1 MSNIT
6 FIDRE
11 TGNLIE
17 EKPPGESFLKF
28 IYGNNPLG
36 KFSLHFMLKRKL
48 ASSLFGWYMG
58 LQRSAGSIQHFVEKH
73 NISLEEYVIPEGGF
87 KTFNDF
93 FYRKIKLSARPI
105 GQGLVAPADG
115 KLLVFESIEKT
126 RSFFIKGNKFNL
138 DDFLMNKELANKYD
152 GGSMV
157 IIRLAPVDYHR
168 FHFPADGI
176 IGTSTKI
183 DGHYYSVSP
192 LALKQSLE
200 IFCQNKREYSIL
212 QTHEYGDLLFC
223 EVGATMVGSILQTY
237 KGKPHFSR

>member
-93 FYRKIKLSARPI
+93 FYRKI
-105 GQGLVAPADG
+105 
-115 KLLVFESIEKT
+115 
-126 RSFFIKGNKFNL
+126 N
-138 DDFLMNKELANKYD
+138 
-152 GGSMV
+152 
-157 IIRLAPVDYHR
+157 
-168 FHFPADGI
+168 
-176 IGTSTKI
+176 
-183 DGHYYSVSP
+183 
-192 LALKQSLE
+192 
-200 IFCQNKREYSIL
+200 IL
-212 QTHEYGDLLFC
+212 QFFHQRQLQHFVLFA
-223 EVGATMVGSILQTY
+223 VQKIIIF
-237 KGKPHFSR
+237 FSFLFLTFPP